1 MFLFILNHLNCHMI
15 YFNYRMDLFQYVN
28 YVFIYINKKLWFIQM
43 FILTAKNNKWT
54 SMLIAATNKA

>member
-1 MFLFILNHLNCHMI
+1 
-15 YFNYRMDLFQYVN
+15 
-28 YVFIYINKKLWFIQM
+28 M